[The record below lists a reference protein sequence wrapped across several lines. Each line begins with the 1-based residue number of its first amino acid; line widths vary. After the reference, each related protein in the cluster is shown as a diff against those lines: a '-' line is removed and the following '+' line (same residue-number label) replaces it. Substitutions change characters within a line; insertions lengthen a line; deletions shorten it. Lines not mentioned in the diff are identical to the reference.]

1 MAFHD
6 RRTLDGYYSV
16 RQSAVYIMNYR
27 YAEERMMRMMAGWIA
42 LTPELPVKLETA
54 RQVYEDA
61 LHADA
66 LGKRLAELRSQ
77 AQVSRPT
84 NQAFVTFMNA
94 IEDKEEW
101 GDTIERLTGI
111 YRVLKPH
118 LVAHYSA
125 HLAAAN
131 PVYEPPTLRVLAHMA
146 EEEKRHIER
155 GSVLLQDLLKSP
167 EAHRRAADWQG
178 HLEELLAAAGGVTG
192 FTDDEQETAK
202 LGRS

>member
-77 AQVSRPT
+77 GQVSRP
-84 NQAFVTFMNA
+84 A
-94 IEDKEEW
+94 
-101 GDTIERLTGI
+101 
-111 YRVLKPH
+111 
-118 LVAHYSA
+118 
-125 HLAAAN
+125 
-131 PVYEPPTLRVLAHMA
+131 
-146 EEEKRHIER
+146 
-155 GSVLLQDLLKSP
+155 
-167 EAHRRAADWQG
+167 
-178 HLEELLAAAGGVTG
+178 
-192 FTDDEQETAK
+192 
-202 LGRS
+202 